1 MDLELLQR
9 GELFAL
15 QEVADGFSG
24 WVIQDE
30 SEGTL
35 IRLVLGEK
43 DHGAMEDAFAQRW
56 IRKQQLPLK
65 LDRKVGMG
73 WVSSH
78 ERILMPANRF
88 ANRGLWKIFE
98 IWGKSLEVRR

>member
-9 GELFAL
+9 SEFLAL
-15 QEVADGFSG
+15 QEVADGFAG
-24 WVIQDE
+24 GVIQDE
-30 SEGTL
+30 PEGTL

-43 DHGAMEDAFAQRW
+43 DHGAMEDAFAQRR

-73 WVSSH
+73 WVNSH
-78 ERILMPANRF
+78 ECILMPANRF
-88 ANRGLWKIFE
+88 ANRGLWEIFE
-98 IWGKSLEVRR
+98 VWGKSLEEP